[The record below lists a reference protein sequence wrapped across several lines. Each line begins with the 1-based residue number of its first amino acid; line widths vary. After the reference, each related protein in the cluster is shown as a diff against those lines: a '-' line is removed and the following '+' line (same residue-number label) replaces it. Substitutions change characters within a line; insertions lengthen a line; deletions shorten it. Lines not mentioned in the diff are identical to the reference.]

1 MKQVETSIQNGLVL
15 NVFTRE
21 FEATTLWINEGKI
34 VATGDQPDYKTNRII
49 DATNQYIVPG
59 FIDAHMHI
67 ESSMVTPSE
76 IGKVLLQHGV
86 TGIVAD
92 PHELANVEGI
102 KGIEYMIKD
111 ARQTPLDVYYMLP
124 SSVPCTPFDHSGA
137 ILKAADLKPLYKY
150 PEVHGLAEVMDYPA
164 VEADDP
170 DTIAKINDSI
180 AAGYHADGHGAGLDI
195 KQLDVFR
202 QHHIHTDH
210 EATNIKQA
218 QDRLATGYSIFL
230 REGTVERDLA
240 NTIDVVTPENAHN
253 FSFCTDDKIIDDLL
267 NEGSIDYSIKLAI
280 SLGLRPELAYVLA
293 SYNATIAHDL
303 SDVGALST
311 GYQADLVILND
322 LTTVKIDNVMKNGN
336 LIVNLTTT
344 PLAPETSTVHHQ
356 LKLTDLQLPL
366 KSSLAN
372 VIGIQPNHIVTDHLQ
387 LNVPIENGQF
397 VSNLHD
403 DIIKI
408 AVIERHHNLG
418 TVGVGLVKGFQLNE
432 GAIATTVAHD
442 SHNLVV
448 AGTNDEAIYQAV
460 QAVTEVGGGIAVVDD
475 KNTLA
480 VMPLSIGGLMS
491 AKNYPDALID
501 LKSIT
506 DAYYKISSNR
516 DFNPFLTLSFLTLPV
531 IPSIKITDQGLYDF
545 DQQKFINVG
554 I

>member
-1 MKQVETSIQNGLVL
+1 MKQVETRIQNGLVL
-15 NVFTRE
+15 NVFTRQ
-21 FEATTLWINEGKI
+21 FEAITLWINDGKI
-34 VATGDQPDYKTNRII
+34 VATGEQPNCIANKTI
-49 DATNQYIVPG
+49 DATDQYIVPG

-67 ESSMVTPSE
+67 ESSLVTPSE

-102 KGIEYMIKD
+102 NGIEYMIKD
-111 ARQTPLDVYYMLP
+111 SRQTPLDVYYMLP

-164 VEADDP
+164 VAAGDP
-170 DTIAKINDSI
+170 DIIAKINDSI
-180 AAGYHADGHGAGLDI
+180 TAGYHADGHGAGLNI
-195 KQLDVFR
+195 NQLDVFR
-202 QHHIHTDH
+202 RNHIHTDH
-210 EATNIKQA
+210 EANNIQQA
-218 QDRLATGYSIFL
+218 NDRLATGYSIFL

-240 NTIDVVTPENAHN
+240 NTIDAVTPENAHN

-267 NEGSIDYSIKLAI
+267 TEGSIDYSIKLAI
-280 SLGLRPELAYVLA
+280 SLGLKPALAYVIA
-293 SYNATIAHDL
+293 SYNAAIAHDL

-322 LTTVKIDNVMKNGN
+322 LNTVDIDCVIKNGN
-336 LIVNLTTT
+336 LISDLTTT
-344 PLAPETSTVHHQ
+344 PLSPDASTVHHH
-356 LKLTDLQLPL
+356 LKLSDLQLPL
-366 KSSLAN
+366 KTDFAN
-372 VIGIQPNHIVTDHLQ
+372 VIGIQPNHIVTDHLK
-387 LNVPIENGQF
+387 LNVSIENGEF
-397 VSNLHD
+397 VSNSHD

-418 TVGVGLVKGFQLNE
+418 TVGVGLVKGFKLNE

-442 SHNLVV
+442 SHNLV
-448 AGTNDEAIYQAV
+448 ATGTNDQAIFRAV
-460 QAVTEVGGGIAVVDD
+460 QAVTAVGGGIAVVDD

-491 AKNYPDALID
+491 AKNYPDALTD

-506 DAYYKISSNR
+506 DAYYKISSNQ

-545 DQQKFINVG
+545 DQQKFISVG